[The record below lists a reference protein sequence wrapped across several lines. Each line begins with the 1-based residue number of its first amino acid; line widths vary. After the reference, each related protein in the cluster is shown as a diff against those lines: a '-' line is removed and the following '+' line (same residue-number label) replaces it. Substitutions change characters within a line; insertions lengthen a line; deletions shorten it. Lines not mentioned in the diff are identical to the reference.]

1 MTHFLALAK
10 KKVLVMIRD
19 PKSFLMD
26 FFFPIILITTGLYV
40 SQIDLISEDYPK
52 RALTAYG
59 FP

>member
-1 MTHFLALAK
+1 
-10 KKVLVMIRD
+10 MIRD